1 MKTLPSFTRTATT
14 WSAIA
19 LIGLS
24 GLPAPAFSAD
34 LGGKTPSTRVTAP
47 SVNPDVDHTG
57 ILRIGY
63 NEKLPVKRHV
73 LIGLDKSMIVELP
86 RDLKDVVVSN
96 PANLDAVV
104 QTSNRVFLI
113 AKKVGDANVFFFDEN
128 GEQIMT
134 LEVRIEH
141 DMQVFNRLVE
151 RLIPGSHINAE
162 VLNDTMVISGS
173 VINPSDSAKAA
184 EIAARFMQR
193 PADGNTTSE
202 AKVIN
207 LLHIE
212 AKEQVMLKVTV
223 AEVSRE
229 LIKRLGVNLAG
240 YNTNGMQIGTNNN
253 FGVSSASG
261 ANSFF
266 SGSISSTLAS
276 CLLPSTFGKII
287 VPGTSKIGTN
297 GSVSGS
303 SPYSSS
309 SNSASCLGYTA
320 EALERS
326 GLVKTLA
333 EPTLTAI
340 SGETAA
346 FLAGGEFPVPVGST
360 TTNGV
365 TGITIEFKP
374 FGVGLSFTPLVES
387 EGRINLKVSTEVSDL
402 SNKGAVSIS
411 GVTIPA
417 LTVRRANTTVEL
429 PSGGSMVIG
438 GLISDDV
445 RQNIDGIP
453 GLKNLPVIGALFRS
467 RDYQKE
473 ETELMV
479 VVTPYMVNAV
489 NRNQLALPTDKLDIA
504 TDGQATLLGEMN
516 RVYGRKEKGP
526 LGQYFG
532 NLGFIVE

>member
-1 MKTLPSFTRTATT
+1 MTTLPSLFRTTTT

-24 GLPAPAFSAD
+24 GLPVPAFAAD
-34 LGGKTPSTRVTAP
+34 LGGKTPSVRVTAP
-47 SVNPDVDHTG
+47 MVNPDVDHTG
-57 ILRIGY
+57 MLRIGY

-104 QTSNRVFLI
+104 QKSNRVFLI
-113 AKKVGDANVFFFDEN
+113 GKKAGDANVFFFDEN
-128 GEQIMT
+128 GEQVLT
-134 LEVRIEH
+134 LEVRIER
-141 DMQVFNRLVE
+141 DMQVFNRLIE
-151 RLIPGSHINAE
+151 RLVPGSHINAE
-162 VLNDTMVISGS
+162 ILNDTIVISGT

-193 PADGNTTSE
+193 PMEGNATSE
-202 AKVIN
+202 LKVIN
-207 LLHIE
+207 LLRIE
-212 AKEQVMLKVTV
+212 AKEQVMLKVV
-223 AEVSRE
+223 IAEVSRE
-229 LIKRLGVNLAG
+229 LIKRLGVNYSAAS
-240 YNTNGMQIGTNNN
+240 NGQQIGTSNA
-253 FGVSSASG
+253 FAASG
-261 ANSFF
+261 GAGNNSFF
-266 SGSISSTLAS
+266 TGVLGSDMAKCLFTGTATVAS
-276 CLLPSTFGKII
+276 AAKVAG
-287 VPGTSKIGTN
+287 N
-297 GSVSGS
+297 
-303 SPYSSS
+303 
-309 SNSASCLGYTA
+309 CLGYSA
-320 EALERS
+320 QAFERA

-346 FLAGGEFPVPVGST
+346 FLAGGEFPVPVGQS

-402 SNKGAVSIS
+402 SNKGAVSLS
-411 GVTIPA
+411 GITIPA

-438 GLISDDV
+438 GLISDNT
-445 RQNIDGIP
+445 RQNIDGVP
-453 GLKNLPVIGALFRS
+453 GLKNLPIIGALFRS
-467 RDYQKE
+467 RDFIKE

-479 VVTPYMVNAV
+479 IVTPYMVNAV
-489 NRNQLALPTDKLDIA
+489 NRNQLALPTDGLEPA
-504 TDGQATLLGEMN
+504 TDGQANLLGQIN
-516 RVYGRKEKGP
+516 RVYGRKEKAPEGR
-526 LGQYFG
+526 YFG